1 MWHVTRPAGQEPPA
15 GVEVGVLKT
24 SCSDCDRSLRV
35 WVHVQIRQQFLVCN
49 HVTRRPCWGSKEKN
63 ISSKN
68 LHENRVYFPEERNAF
83 VLDHQHGCREVTCKP
98 AIASC
103 RNMLR
108 RHLAA
113 TNRFECT
120 GEILWKS
127 LSLQQNFVAATSHT
141 KFCLIWFFATCCC
154 DKILLQKIQ
163 KFSTTHEP
171 ICHCDVSCCSNLSPS
186 VYRP

>member
-1 MWHVTRPAGQEPPA
+1 MRDGFLRLRLNEGAIKARV
-15 GVEVGVLKT
+15 KSDT
-24 SCSDCDRSLRV
+24 SANN
-35 WVHVQIRQQFLVCN
+35 WPMNAQFFF
-49 HVTRRPCWGSKEKN
+49 
-63 ISSKN
+63 SS
-68 LHENRVYFPEERNAF
+68 Y
-83 VLDHQHGCREVTCKP
+83 VTCHATSWTRTPSGGGSRGTKDKLQRLRQITLCLSPCTDP
-98 AIASC
+98 ATIASC

-141 KFCLIWFFATCCC
+141 KYCLIWFFATCCC
-154 DKILLQKIQ
+154 DKILLEKIQ
-163 KFSTTHEP
+163 KFSSTHEP